1 MTNIYI
7 LYSTTFCHLCEDAEL
22 LLKQAKLQWQTV
34 EISEEDELLNL
45 YSLKIPVLRNS
56 ITQQELCWPFTLS
69 DIDMFTL

>member
-56 ITQQELCWPFTLS
+56 ITQQELCP
-69 DIDMFTL
+69 